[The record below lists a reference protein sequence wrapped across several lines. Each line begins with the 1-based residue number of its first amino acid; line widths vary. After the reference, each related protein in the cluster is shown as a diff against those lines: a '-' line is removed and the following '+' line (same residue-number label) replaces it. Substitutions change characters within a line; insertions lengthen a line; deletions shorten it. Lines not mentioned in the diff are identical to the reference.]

1 MMRCKYSRGM
11 QTSDRSTM
19 PACKPALASTPVVE
33 GSKFPAIRTAL
44 SILLVLLA
52 ALNLRPLL
60 ASVAPLL
67 HDIQTDLGLS
77 NLWVSVLMTVPVVC
91 LGIFGPLAA
100 PLSRR
105 FGLEG
110 VLLAAVATAL
120 AGALLRSFG
129 LVPLYVGT
137 VLIGA
142 GISLLGILTPVL
154 IKRDFS
160 DKVGMMM
167 GLFAMMLGLGAA
179 ASTAAVI
186 PVTQALGGQWEMGLA
201 VWMLPLLPTALIAVA
216 LLSMGDNR
224 SRSTAQEK
232 FRIMHDPLSWQ
243 IMGFFALFASLA
255 YAVMSWG
262 PSMLMA
268 RGLDPETSGF
278 IMSIYFLAQMPS
290 GLLVPIIAGKMRDQR
305 LITTT
310 MIVVGTMGAMGLL
323 LAPAWSLPGIALA
336 VGIGQGGGFAM
347 ALTLIVLRAGTP
359 QVAAKLSGVV
369 QSVGYVIG
377 GLVGPFAVGL
387 LHDMTGD
394 WSVVAFF
401 FAFVGTASL
410 ILGYRASRNRTI
422 VVV

>member
-1 MMRCKYSRGM
+1 
-11 QTSDRSTM
+11 M